1 MSSTFNQKLLSP
13 QNQEIDPTK
22 LKLMELS
29 INKEIQMRQFSSDKY
44 NIYQRLKI
52 SGKLDMVM
60 EQFISR
66 NSEKIMDLDGH
77 KKLEQLLQKDKEDF
91 EKKQAEESVKKE
103 IKLKETMKTKI
114 PNRDNLRFKAMAQY
128 KAMKDGDVLG
138 FELIDKRLT
147 TKPEIKGMATQSESI
162 EQLEKFKRQQ
172 LYESDDNIRVD
183 EDSLENLLT

>member
-1 MSSTFNQKLLSP
+1 
-13 QNQEIDPTK
+13 
-22 LKLMELS
+22 MELS

-147 TKPEIKGMATQSESI
+147 TKPEIKGMAT
-162 EQLEKFKRQQ
+162 
-172 LYESDDNIRVD
+172 
-183 EDSLENLLT
+183 

>member
-1 MSSTFNQKLLSP
+1 
-13 QNQEIDPTK
+13 
-22 LKLMELS
+22 
-29 INKEIQMRQFSSDKY
+29 
-44 NIYQRLKI
+44 
-52 SGKLDMVM
+52 MVM

-147 TKPEIKGMATQSESI
+147 TKPEIKGMAT
-162 EQLEKFKRQQ
+162 
-172 LYESDDNIRVD
+172 
-183 EDSLENLLT
+183 